1 MPKKILLINPWIYDF
16 AAFDLWL
23 KPLGLLYLS
32 AMLKQKGFS
41 VSLIDVMD
49 RQHPSMQDFSMKNKK
64 FGTGKFYSESIE
76 KPNILKFVPRS
87 YYQFGMPK
95 KVFIKNLQN
104 RDKPDVILVTSMMT
118 YWYRGVAA
126 TIDIIKTLFPNVPVV
141 LGGIY
146 AFLMPEHA
154 KKNTKAD
161 FVCKSNKPSE
171 IGNLLN
177 NILKV
182 NVDFHKFDSFA
193 NWPAPDFSYYPNSK
207 YAVLTTSL
215 GCVYKCSYC
224 ASPVLYPVFYRK
236 LPKIVFQEIFDFIQK
251 FSITDLAFYDDA
263 LFIYKEKYFIP
274 MIKKILKAKL
284 NLNFH
289 TPNGLHA
296 KMIDEKLAVLLY
308 EAQFKTLRLSLETND
323 EYLQKKTGGK
333 VTNKE
338 YERAIH
344 SLQQAGYK
352 QKDLKTY
359 ILVGMPNQ
367 NKQQIIDTI
376 HYVKDL
382 GATPSLAEYSIIPGT
397 KDWLKYNDLYDLENL
412 DPLLHNNSVF
422 SVYMNFISFEELQEF
437 KFLAKIN

>member
-1 MPKKILLINPWIYDF
+1 MRKKILLINPWIYDF

-32 AMLKQKGFS
+32 AMLKQQDFS
-41 VSLIDVMD
+41 VSLIDLMD
-49 RQHPSMQDFSMKNKK
+49 RQHSSMQDFSVKNKK
-64 FGTGKFYSESIE
+64 FGTGKFYSEPIE

-87 YYQFGMPK
+87 YSQFGMPE

-104 RDKPDVILVTSMMT
+104 TDKPDVILVTSMMT
-118 YWYRGVAA
+118 YWYSGVAA
-126 TIDIIKTLFPNVPVV
+126 TIKIIKTFFPDVPVV

-146 AFLMPEHA
+146 AVLMPEHA
-154 KKNTKAD
+154 MKHTKAD
-161 FVCKSNKPSE
+161 FVCKSNKISE
-171 IGNLLN
+171 IGKLLY

-182 NVDFHKFDSFA
+182 NVDFDKFDSFS
-193 NWPAPDFSYYPNSK
+193 NWPTPDFSYYPNSK
-207 YAVLTTSL
+207 YSVLTTSL

-224 ASPVLYPVFYRK
+224 ASSVLYPVFYRK
-236 LPKIVFQEIFDFIQK
+236 LPEIVFQEILDLIQDS
-251 FSITDLAFYDDA
+251 SISDLAFYDDA
-263 LFIYKEKYFIP
+263 LFINKEKYFIP
-274 MIKKILKAKL
+274 LIKKIIRAKL

-296 KMIDEKLAVLLY
+296 KMIDDKLAVLLY
-308 EAQFKTLRLSLETND
+308 EARYKTLRLSLETND
-323 EYLQKKTGGK
+323 EHLQKNTGGK

-344 SLQQAGYK
+344 SLQKAGYK
-352 QKDLKTY
+352 QQELKTY

-367 NKQQIIDTI
+367 NKQQIIDAI

-397 KDWLKYNDLYDLENL
+397 KDWLKYKNPYDLENL

-437 KFLAKIN
+437 KLLAK

>member
-1 MPKKILLINPWIYDF
+1 MRKKILLINPWIYDF

-32 AMLKQKGFS
+32 AMLKQQDFS
-41 VSLIDVMD
+41 VSLIDLMD
-49 RQHPSMQDFSMKNKK
+49 RQHSSMQDFSVKNKK
-64 FGTGKFYSESIE
+64 FGTGKFYSEPIE

-87 YYQFGMPK
+87 YSQFGMPE

-104 RDKPDVILVTSMMT
+104 TDKPDVILVTSMMT
-118 YWYRGVAA
+118 YWYSGVAA
-126 TIDIIKTLFPNVPVV
+126 TIKIIKTFFPDVPVV

-146 AFLMPEHA
+146 AVLMPEHA
-154 KKNTKAD
+154 MKHTKAD
-161 FVCKSNKPSE
+161 FVCKSNKISE
-171 IGNLLN
+171 IGKLLY

-182 NVDFHKFDSFA
+182 NVDFDKFDSFS
-193 NWPAPDFSYYPNSK
+193 NWPTPDFSYYPNSK
-207 YAVLTTSL
+207 YSVLTTSL

-224 ASPVLYPVFYRK
+224 ASSVLYPVFYRK
-236 LPKIVFQEIFDFIQK
+236 LPEIVFQEILDLIQDS
-251 FSITDLAFYDDA
+251 SISDLAFYDDA
-263 LFIYKEKYFIP
+263 LFINKEKYFIP
-274 MIKKILKAKL
+274 LIKKIIRAKL

-296 KMIDEKLAVLLY
+296 KMIDDKLAVLLY
-308 EAQFKTLRLSLETND
+308 EARYKTLRLSLETND
-323 EYLQKKTGGK
+323 EHLQKNTGGK

-344 SLQQAGYK
+344 SLQKAGYK
-352 QKDLKTY
+352 QQDLKTY

-367 NKQQIIDTI
+367 NKQQIIDAI

-397 KDWLKYNDLYDLENL
+397 KDWLKYKNPYDLENL

-437 KFLAKIN
+437 KLLAK

>member
-1 MPKKILLINPWIYDF
+1 MQKKILLINPWIYDF

-32 AMLKQKGFS
+32 TILKQQGFS
-41 VSLIDVMD
+41 VSLIDLMD
-49 RQHPSMQDFSMKNKK
+49 RQHSSMRDFPVKNKK
-64 FGTGKFYSESIE
+64 FGTGKFYKEPIK

-87 YYQFGMPK
+87 YSQFGMPK

-104 RDKPDVILVTSMMT
+104 SDKPDVILVTSMMT
-118 YWYRGVAA
+118 YWYNGVAE
-126 TIDIIKTLFPNVPVV
+126 TIEIIKTLFPDVPVV

-146 AFLMPEHA
+146 ALLMPDHA

-161 FVCKSNKPSE
+161 FVCKSNTLSE
-171 IGNLLN
+171 IGKLLN

-182 NVDFHKFDSFA
+182 DLNFKKFDSFV

-207 YAVLTTSL
+207 YSVLTTSL

-224 ASPVLYPVFYRK
+224 ASPILYPYFYRK
-236 LPKIVFQEIFDFIQK
+236 LPETVFQEILDLIQDS
-251 FSITDLAFYDDA
+251 SISDLAFYDDA
-263 LFIYKEKYFIP
+263 LFINKEKYFIP
-274 MIKKILKAKL
+274 LIKKILKAKL

-296 KMIDEKLAVLLY
+296 KMIDEKLADLLY
-308 EAQFKTLRLSLETND
+308 ETKFKTLRLSLETND
-323 EYLQKKTGGK
+323 EYLQKSTGGK

-344 SLQQAGYK
+344 SLQKAGYK
-352 QKDLKTY
+352 QQDLKTY
-359 ILVGMPNQ
+359 ILIGMPNQ
-367 NKQQIIDTI
+367 NKQQIIDAI

-382 GATPSLAEYSIIPGT
+382 GATPSLAEYSIIPRT
-397 KDWLKYNDLYDLENL
+397 KDWLEYKELYDLEHL

-437 KFLAKIN
+437 KQVVRE